1 MENAHCACT
10 GSPLAVDPTPVAA
23 RDTPALIN
31 QAHRAWLAVALAST
45 RSARVRR
52 KPKAGCAVDD
62 GLAIGVMAAVR
73 VRSA

>member
-1 MENAHCACT
+1 M
-10 GSPLAVDPTPVAA
+10 AA

-62 GLAIGVMAAVR
+62 EYAIGVMAAVR